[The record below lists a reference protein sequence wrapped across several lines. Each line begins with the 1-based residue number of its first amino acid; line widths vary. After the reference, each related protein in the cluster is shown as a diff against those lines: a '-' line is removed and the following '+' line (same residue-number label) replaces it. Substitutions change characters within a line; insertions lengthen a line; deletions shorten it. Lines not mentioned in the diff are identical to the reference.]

1 MKRRSYHFFQSIYF
15 KIPLLILFIL
25 MIAFQF
31 IGVYFIDQLESQ
43 SVSDFK
49 AQINTQ
55 TSFLTSN
62 LLPIMIDESL
72 SNSEEQQRLSQT
84 LDTFSSTIPTRIW
97 VLNQDETVIA
107 SDQDLERD
115 QVGTQ
120 ANSQAVRNVIL
131 TQSTYAAEI
140 IDAETQEPLYQLI
153 MPIMTTT
160 GEANLM
166 GVVVVEANMSQI
178 YTQTQDIVWL
188 FMQSAFLA
196 IVIALVIAFV
206 LSQGLTRPLENMRQQ
221 AIRIAEGV
229 YSYPAKVYGQ
239 DELGELA
246 LTINELADKVRT
258 AQETTESERQRLDG
272 VLRHMRDGVIGTDRR
287 GNIVLV
293 NDRALYLLNL
303 RQSQVIGRSIL
314 NLLGVEEEY
323 TLKDLMNQDTEVMLT
338 LENNGVTTILRSE
351 FSVVLRETGFVTGL
365 VCVLTDITEQ
375 EKTEQERRDFVSN
388 VSHELRTPLTSVKS
402 YSDALLDGALQD
414 EEVAQQFVSVIQS
427 ESNRM
432 IRMVSNLLELSKID
446 GGQIMLS
453 CDLIDFKRLVNHI
466 IDRVVF
472 TLDDTENYNI
482 VRKFTSREIFV
493 DIDQDR
499 MTQVIDNLLNNA
511 IKYSPDGGQITITI
525 AEEHDKVILSIEDQG
540 LGISQVNLQ
549 HLFERFY
556 RVDKARS
563 RQQGGSGLG
572 LAISKEVVEL
582 HGGRIW
588 VESIEG
594 EGSIFSF
601 SLPYTNIEE
610 VEADWGDFDE
620 T

>member
-55 TSFLTSN
+55 TTFLTSN

-196 IVIALVIAFV
+196 IVIALVIAFA

-287 GNIVLV
+287 GNIILV

-338 LENNGVTTILRSE
+338 LENNGITTILRGE

-432 IRMVSNLLELSKID
+432 IRMVSNLLDLSKID
-446 GGQIMLS
+446 GGQIVLS
-453 CDLIDFKRLVNHI
+453 RDLIDFKRLVNHI

-499 MTQVIDNLLNNA
+499 MTQVIDNLINNA

-525 AEEHDKVILSIEDQG
+525 AEEHDKVILSVEDQG
-540 LGISQVNLQ
+540 LGISQVDLQ

-563 RQQGGSGLG
+563 REQGGSGLG

>member
-140 IDAETQEPLYQLI
+140 IDAETQDPLYQLI

-178 YTQTQDIVWL
+178 YAQTQDIVWL

-338 LENNGVTTILRSE
+338 LENNGVTTILRGE

-414 EEVAQQFVSVIQS
+414 AEVAQQFVSVIQS

-432 IRMVSNLLELSKID
+432 IRMVSNLLDLSKID

-472 TLDDTENYNI
+472 TLDDAENYNI